1 MKNISWGCVVLT
13 EPFQMVFG
21 ISNVYSISGLYLFPA
36 VPKEVSCVGAFQ
48 ANWSAVKRE
57 AWVSDFLLAM
67 VCLNLS
73 NVCSNLGCRVP
84 LTPQTRRRV
93 ERRRVLHIE
102 RFVPPH
108 TLTREQTGYGVSRL
122 IVTPRVA
129 DGGCEASLSQSLP
142 NAVFFARFGGS
153 VVRWGQAPEVTLV

>member
-1 MKNISWGCVVLT
+1 MKNILLGMCGIDRTIPDGFRYFKCVL
-13 EPFQMVFG
+13 VFG
-21 ISNVYSISGLYLFPA
+21 LYPFPA

-73 NVCSNLGCRVP
+73 NVCSNFVCRVP

-93 ERRRVLHIE
+93 ERRRVL
-102 RFVPPH
+102 PH
-108 TLTREQTGYGVSRL
+108 
-122 IVTPRVA
+122 
-129 DGGCEASLSQSLP
+129 
-142 NAVFFARFGGS
+142 
-153 VVRWGQAPEVTLV
+153 